1 MTGNNGQDAPSTD
14 HREWPGDLPPC
25 MIYVDKEGRMWHQ
38 GAEMVHKGI
47 NRLLTDH
54 VELDQNGRYI
64 IRFKGQECFVEVEDT
79 LFVINRVETPAQE
92 NAQPP
97 ERLLI
102 TLNDGTSEDL
112 DPATLRQNRD
122 HVMYAT
128 VKSGR
133 FPARFLRSGYY
144 QLAEHVVETRNG
156 FGVNLASGVHTI
168 SVE

>member
-1 MTGNNGQDAPSTD
+1 
-14 HREWPGDLPPC
+14 
-25 MIYVDKEGRMWHQ
+25 MWHQ
-38 GAEMVHKGI
+38 GAEMIHTGI

-54 VELDQNGRYI
+54 VELNPSGRYI

-79 LFVINRVETPAQE
+79 LFVINRVQAPDPESLS
-92 NAQPP
+92 PP
-97 ERLLI
+97 DRLVI

-144 QLAEHVVETRNG
+144 QLAEHVIETQNG
-156 FGVNLASGVHTI
+156 FGVNLASGLYTI
-168 SVE
+168 AME